1 MTDASLDTK
10 SLREF
15 ILFGIIQMWYVVL
28 QAERNRAEWNVGLL
42 KRMKRTRNGKYV
54 TKIKNLVI
62 FTLYNIVYILLNDII
77 NKYTYALWNENRK
90 YNRRRES
97 NLNPSLCRKNTL
109 SIPGRKALCAKPG
122 QKRSQCLWQTKEL
135 VGWRWM
141 SVRESNGEKFKS
153 GKISFWTGNFCGL
166 KWIFPS
172 NVCLV

>member
-62 FTLYNIVYILLNDII
+62 FTLYNIV
-77 NKYTYALWNENRK
+77 
-90 YNRRRES
+90 
-97 NLNPSLCRKNTL
+97 
-109 SIPGRKALCAKPG
+109 
-122 QKRSQCLWQTKEL
+122 
-135 VGWRWM
+135 
-141 SVRESNGEKFKS
+141 
-153 GKISFWTGNFCGL
+153 
-166 KWIFPS
+166 
-172 NVCLV
+172 